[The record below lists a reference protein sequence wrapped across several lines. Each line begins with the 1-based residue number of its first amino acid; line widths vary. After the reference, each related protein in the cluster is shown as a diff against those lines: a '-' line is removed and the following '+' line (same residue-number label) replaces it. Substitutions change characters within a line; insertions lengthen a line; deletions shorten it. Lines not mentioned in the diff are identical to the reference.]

1 MCKQINMKSIK
12 QKGLS
17 IHTKLD
23 VIYKG
28 TAAPNDPHKQT
39 AEDLY
44 T

>member
-1 MCKQINMKSIK
+1 MCKQINMKTIK

-17 IHTKLD
+17 INAKLD
-23 VIYKG
+23 IIYKA
-28 TAAPNDPHKQT
+28 TDAPNDPHKQT